1 MGGREHTRA
10 GRHVRPSPRRAL
22 LLTALGLLVG
32 TLFLCGRPATAHESG
47 PGSGAGSGPASSAQ
61 AHPEDAPAQAHPDA
75 SAQAHARG
83 RAGAPGSVRAVCVSP
98 YDLPGCSPL
107 AHGVPVVLPVPPPPV
122 VLPAGAPPAGAAV
135 AGAKP
140 LRPALPRVR
149 APDPYALQVL
159 RT

>member
-47 PGSGAGSGPASSAQ
+47 PGSSAGSGPASSAR
-61 AHPEDAPAQAHPDA
+61 AHPDA
-75 SAQAHARG
+75 PAHAWG

-98 YDLPGCSPL
+98 NDLPGCSPL

-135 AGAKP
+135 DGAKP